1 MKRTM
6 KKVIFISLLC
16 LYGTFTN
23 AQTLT
28 EQDRKDIINQ
38 LKKELKKEILDSLKA
53 EQATEEVDSAFLNS
67 KKGQKGEPFE
77 GIDMTWQNGSDR
89 RTENIWKKFK
99 YFMPSVLI
107 DVNYNYGFNNPID
120 NTVVGSTAL
129 ARHNE
134 VQLSALHF
142 GGDFNYKNARARV
155 MTQFGTR
162 SIVVPRNDLSPYR
175 GQYELAN
182 VYRYLSE
189 AYAGY
194 HINKWH
200 GINIDAG
207 MFMSYI
213 GLNSY
218 YQAENWEYQ
227 ASFTSDNTPWFFNG
241 IRIQIHPTKNLKI
254 EPWIING
261 WQSYGKFNS
270 MPGIGGNITWMPNS
284 NIKML
289 TNNYYGTDAAGIPDR
304 IRFHSDNSLLV
315 RYYDKPKARGISKM
329 AFSLT
334 GDFGFERGGGVN
346 GFTDGGAAK
355 GPAQYFGSVM
365 LYNRVWFAQN
375 KFAFTLGGG
384 YMTNPGR
391 YLVLYPTGQ
400 ASPLPNPNNPTQ
412 TEGAFP
418 FSANPGDKFEGWDF
432 SANLDY
438 MPNQSITFRIEFVNR
453 SSNIPYFAGR
463 GGVTSQTGLQTS
475 VLDPSWRPDL
485 VKQEQRAILVMLFRI

>member
-1 MKRTM
+1 MKNM
-6 KKVIFISLLC
+6 KQKLMIALFAFSTSIA
-16 LYGTFTN
+16 F
-23 AQTLT
+23 AQT
-28 EQDRKDIINQ
+28 EKPSQ
-38 LKKELKKEILDSLKA
+38 
-53 EQATEEVDSAFLNS
+53 
-67 KKGQKGEPFE
+67 QKGEPFE
-77 GIDMTWQNGSDR
+77 GIDQTWHNGSDR
-89 RTENIWKKFK
+89 RESSVFKDMK
-99 YFMPSVLI
+99 YFTPSILV
-107 DVNYNYGFNNPID
+107 DVNYTHSFNNPND

-129 ARHNE
+129 ARNNE

-142 GGDFNYKNARARV
+142 GGDFTYKNARARF

-162 SIVVPRNDLSPYR
+162 SIVVPRNDYSPYR
-175 GQYELAN
+175 GQYQLAN

-194 HINKWH
+194 HINKWY

-218 YQAENWEYQ
+218 YQPENWEYQ

-241 IRIQIHPTKNLKI
+241 VRIQIHPTKHLKI

-284 NIKML
+284 NLKLL
-289 TNNYYGTDAAGIPDR
+289 TNNYFGKDAAGIPNR
-304 IRFHSDNSLLV
+304 KRFHSDNSLLV
-315 RYYDKPKARGISKM
+315 RYYNNPSSNGITKA

-334 GDFGFERGGGVN
+334 ADVGYEKGGGVN
-346 GFTDGGAAK
+346 GFKNGDSTK
-355 GPAQYFGSVM
+355 GPAQYFASTMV
-365 LYNRVWFAQN
+365 YNRIWFAKN
-375 KFAFTLGGG
+375 KMAWTLGGG
-384 YMTNPGR
+384 VMTNPGR

-418 FSANPGDKFEGWDF
+418 FSANPGDKFKGWDLSSNIDF
-432 SANLDY
+432 
-438 MPNQSITFRIEFVNR
+438 MPNQTLTFRAEVVTR
-453 SSNIPYFAGR
+453 HSTVPYFAGK
-463 GGVTSQTGLQTS
+463 GGVTSQTGYSTTP
-475 VLDPSWRPDL
+475 LDPDWRPDL
-485 VKQEQRAILVMLFRI
+485 VKDETRVLFAVLFRL